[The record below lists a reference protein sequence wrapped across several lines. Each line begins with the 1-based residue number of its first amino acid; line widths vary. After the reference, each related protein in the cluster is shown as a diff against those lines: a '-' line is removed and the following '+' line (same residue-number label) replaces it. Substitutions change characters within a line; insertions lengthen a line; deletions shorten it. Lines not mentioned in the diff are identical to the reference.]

1 MILQEQYLHQE
12 VQISE
17 VVEALAVEV
26 LAEAEDLQA
35 VEVVV
40 EDNKIISK
48 NLFVCTGRF
57 FLNINK

>member
-17 VVEALAVEV
+17 VAEV
-26 LAEAEDLQA
+26 LVDLEAVAQWAAEDQA
-35 VEVVV
+35 AEVVV

-48 NLFVCTGRF
+48 NLFV
-57 FLNINK
+57 